1 MGAAAAALVCNNF
14 SPIRWKISFHMKKKS
29 PYCSPISKLIQS
41 IKTFLTFELS
51 QYLQPRLSLPRKRLV
66 TPVFVLARQT
76 RPGHSSSAWELPWL
90 EELGRWFCPLN
101 LQIPSGTALD
111 ARWPAGAQIWTQTWT
126 LPPDYKGLSPPKPQH
141 KLCGVWILFKF
152 VTDAKFE
159 PSAVKFWMLMP
170 QTGPRF
176 LQKNC
181 FKNKERLGGLA
192 LKTCRILGQQLHLP
206 ISLRIVFPYISYIL
220 LLFLTDF

>member
-76 RPGHSSSAWELPWL
+76 RPGHSIEWRGCSYRAYYREKALRQLSDSTSCRLLDIARKTKSVRKEL
-90 EELGRWFCPLN
+90 LN
-101 LQIPSGTALD
+101 SIGLSGTVGSACHHSRRLAWHLGSQARQAL
-111 ARWPAGAQIWTQTWT
+111 A
-126 LPPDYKGLSPPKPQH
+126 SS
-141 KLCGVWILFKF
+141 C
-152 VTDAKFE
+152 
-159 PSAVKFWMLMP
+159 
-170 QTGPRF
+170 
-176 LQKNC
+176 
-181 FKNKERLGGLA
+181 
-192 LKTCRILGQQLHLP
+192 
-206 ISLRIVFPYISYIL
+206 
-220 LLFLTDF
+220 